1 MADGTV
7 VGMAS
12 VQSILVI
19 FGGVDGLVVDHP
31 DRTDAVAAVLG
42 AYKDPLTPG
51 WYAKFTGWL
60 NNPEIQPRPV
70 DLSTTTATIDNAI
83 DNALSDLEHDP
94 PAGRAQARLLL
105 AMAALG
111 RADPGRAEDPDRRAG
126 MARAVE
132 PLVPE
137 EAPPGAEIPR
147 RADRADGLVRLL
159 TGFRDFGFVFEDLS
173 GWERMLE
180 EAHERG
186 FIDEELARQTVPPC
200 QGTFVELAGGP
211 GPIASLETDLVAPLS
226 FDDASAF
233 LDPARWPGCTK
244 LWCEM
249 VLQAAGPPRRYLEVI
264 GFDCGDPRGW
274 RLRTCLE
281 FENQT
286 QTEGTRVAVANYRKS
301 AIQTGGDDIVQ
312 VDEGSITVIDQV
324 SHVRIVTTK
333 RLRFKGLALQ
343 RGMAMLM
350 CALGYA
356 AVGEEMVYSCAAK
369 GVTGTPFKAEGATT
383 SPAGDLFGAVASE
396 VLDLTVA
403 CVNENAEAMKASASA
418 AARGQYTMERLA
430 QDVTRMWL
438 RPLQDIT
445 RLSKVV
451 LDQCDKDSTTGTP
464 AREVESLPITFE
476 SLPEPCT
483 FRVKDGRLSGP
494 FGRTISSSTIVP
506 GTSGPAPRLEVTV
519 KATVDAQLN
528 GAFLGLIEAIGAAGV
543 AVVPARPVVMV
554 VH

>member
-1 MADGTV
+1 
-7 VGMAS
+7 MAS
-12 VQSILVI
+12 VQSILMI
-19 FGGVDGLVVDHP
+19 FGGVDQLVVDNP
-31 DRTDAVAAVLG
+31 DRRDAVAAVLS
-42 AYKDPLTPG
+42 AYDDPLTRG
-51 WYAKFTGWL
+51 WYEKFTRWL
-60 NNPEIQPRPV
+60 SDRRIQPEPTELPT
-70 DLSTTTATIDNAI
+70 DLPNVID
-83 DNALSDLEHDP
+83 DALRDLAEP
-94 PAGRAQARLLL
+94 PPLTGRAQARLLL
-105 AMAALG
+105 AIAALG
-111 RADPGRAEDPDRRAG
+111 RADPDRVDNPGRRVD

-137 EAPPGAEIPR
+137 GVDSPDRGS
-147 RADRADGLVRLL
+147 RADDLVRLL
-159 TGFRDFGFVFEDLS
+159 AGSRDFGFVFEDLS

-186 FIDEELARQTVPPC
+186 FVSMELRQQTVPPC
-200 QGTFVELAGGP
+200 QGTYVELAGGP
-211 GPIASLETDLVAPLS
+211 GPIASLKTELVAPLS

-233 LDPARWPGCTK
+233 LDPAQWPGCTQ

-249 VLQAAGPPRRYLEVI
+249 VLQSGGPPRRYLEVI
-264 GFDCGDPRGW
+264 GFDCRDPNGW

-286 QTEGTRVAVANYRKS
+286 QTEGMRIAVANYRL
-301 AIQTGGDDIVQ
+301 AVDQTGADQLVE
-312 VDEGSITVIDQV
+312 VDEGSITVIDEG
-324 SHVRIVTTK
+324 SHVRVVTVK
-333 RLRFKGLALQ
+333 RLRFRGLALQ

-356 AVGEEMVYSCAAK
+356 AVGEEMVYSCALGGA
-369 GVTGTPFKAEGATT
+369 TGTSFVAGATTT
-383 SPAGDLFGAVASE
+383 SPAGDLFGVLASE
-396 VLDLTVA
+396 VMDLTVE

-445 RLSKVV
+445 RLSKVL
-451 LDQCDKDSTTGTP
+451 LDQRETESPTGTP
-464 AREVESLPITFE
+464 AREVDSLPVTFAN
-476 SLPEPCT
+476 LPEPCT
-483 FRVKDGRLSGP
+483 FRVKEGRLAGP
-494 FGRTISSSTIVP
+494 FGRKISGLTVVP
-506 GTSGPAPRLEVTV
+506 GGSGQASQFKVTV

-528 GAFLGLIEAIGAAGV
+528 GTFLGLIEAIGAAGV